1 MGYSA
6 VSVFGD
12 ILSAMGRG
20 ISRKKKKRIC
30 RSSDI
35 LEKIWAQVV
44 DLQGRVLFVLE
55 ILLDTYL
62 CI

>member
-20 ISRKKKKRIC
+20 ISRKKKKKNLSFLRYS
-30 RSSDI
+30 RKDMGTGS
-35 LEKIWAQVV
+35 
-44 DLQGRVLFVLE
+44 
-55 ILLDTYL
+55 
-62 CI
+62 